1 MGEHRGGDRHEGPTV
16 VYIVGLGRSGSTL
29 LERMLGAV
37 PGFGNFGEL
46 NALFSRVSAQDQRC
60 GCGEPFA
67 TCPFWQTVG
76 SHAFGGWQ
84 EVTSRVAELQ
94 PGLIR
99 QRFIPYLLAPR
110 IAPDGYRRRLEEYVG
125 VHERLYAGL
134 ARASGADVIVD
145 ASKSAAQLFALRH
158 IDGLDLRVL
167 NLVRDPR
174 GVAHSWSKTDI
185 EMPNV
190 RDGEARMRTYSPHR
204 AALLWSALQLE
215 SSLLQRLAS
224 HSGRL
229 RYEDLVAHP
238 REALAA
244 ALDAIGL
251 PPRPGW
257 LDHVHAH
264 SVMLGSTHGVA
275 GSRFRFTTG
284 SIDLRLDDAW
294 RSSMPAQSRRSV
306 SALTLPQLLTHHYV
320 GHYVGHAAHKADHAG
335 RLRGSGDQGTSPAG
349 APAAPLPSQ
358 PGNITTP

>member
-1 MGEHRGGDRHEGPTV
+1 MGELVGAERHESPTV

-29 LERMLGAV
+29 LERMLGAI

-60 GCGEPFA
+60 GCGDPFSS
-67 TCPFWQTVG
+67 CPFWEAVG
-76 SHAFGGWQ
+76 SDAFGGWQ

-94 PGLIR
+94 PALIR

-110 IAPDGYRRRLEEYVG
+110 TAPDPYRRRLEEYVG
-125 VHERLYAGL
+125 VHAQLYASL
-134 ARASGADVIVD
+134 ARVSGANVVVD

-167 NLVRDPR
+167 NLVRDSR
-174 GVAHSWSKTDI
+174 GVAHSWSKSDI
-185 EMPNV
+185 EMPNL
-190 RDGEARMRTYSPHR
+190 RDGEARMRTYPPHR

-229 RYEDLVAHP
+229 RYEDLVARP

-244 ALDAIGL
+244 ALDSIGL
-251 PPRPGW
+251 PPQPGW
-257 LDHVHAH
+257 LDHVHDH

-284 SIDLRLDDAW
+284 TIDLRLDDAW
-294 RSSMPAQSRRSV
+294 RSAMPPRQRRSV
-306 SALTLPQLLTHHYV
+306 SALTLPQLLTHQYV
-320 GHYVGHAAHKADHAG
+320 GRAAPKTHEAHRVGG
-335 RLRGSGDQGTSPAG
+335 PGDEGASRVGAPGG

-358 PGNITTP
+358 PGSAAR